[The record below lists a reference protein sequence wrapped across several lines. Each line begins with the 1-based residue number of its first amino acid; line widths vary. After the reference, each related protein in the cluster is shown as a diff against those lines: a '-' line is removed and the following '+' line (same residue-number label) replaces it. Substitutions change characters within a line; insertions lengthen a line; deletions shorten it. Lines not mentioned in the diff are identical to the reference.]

1 MICLSGYILY
11 RGVMAMRTVYL
22 DHNATTPVIPEVLQ
36 AMLPYYTDIYG
47 NASSI
52 YSKGREAKT
61 ALEDCRHKCAELLG
75 CTPPEIFFTSGG
87 TESDN
92 FAIKGVAFA
101 NQHKGKHVITSPME
115 HHAVIRSFEFLQ
127 KQGFEVSYL
136 PVTSEGI
143 IEPEELRKAIRPD
156 TILISVMHA
165 NNETGV
171 VQDLKA
177 LTSIAHETGIHFHTD
192 AVQSTGKI
200 AYKIPDLG
208 CDLLSIS
215 AHKLYGPKGVGII
228 YIKSGTKIQSW
239 NQGGGHERGRRA
251 GTENLAGIAGLTKA
265 LEIAWRDMDK
275 ESAKLKEMTTR
286 FYNLVKERIPDI
298 RLNGSFENRV
308 PNTLNLSFKAI
319 EGESMILS
327 LDMKGVMVSS
337 GSACTS
343 GATEPSHVLMAM
355 KVPADLVHGSVRF
368 SFGRANTEDDVEYA
382 IEILE
387 KEVKRLRSIS
397 PLYVQSGN

>member
-1 MICLSGYILY
+1 
-11 RGVMAMRTVYL
+11 MRTVYL

-52 YSKGREAKT
+52 YSKGRESKN
-61 ALEDCRHKCAELLG
+61 ALEESRVKCAELLG
-75 CTPPEIFFTSGG
+75 CTPSEIFFTSGG

-101 NQHKGKHVITSPME
+101 NKTKGKHVITSPIE

-127 KQGFEVSYL
+127 KEGFNVTWL
-136 PVTSEGI
+136 PVTSEGLI
-143 IEPEELRKAIRPD
+143 NPDELRKAIRPD
-156 TILISVMHA
+156 TTLISIMHA

-171 VQDLKA
+171 VQDIKS
-177 LTSIAHETGIHFHTD
+177 LTAIAHETGAYFHTD

-200 AYKIPDLG
+200 PYKIPDLG

-228 YIKSGTKIQSW
+228 YIKSGTKIQAW

-251 GTENLAGIAGLTKA
+251 GTENVAGIVGLTKA
-265 LEIAWRDMDK
+265 LEIAIRDMNK
-275 ESAKLKEMTTR
+275 ESAKMKEMTTR
-286 FYNLVKERIPDI
+286 FYNLISERIPDI
-298 RLNGSFENRV
+298 RLNGSLENRV
-308 PNTLNLSFKAI
+308 PNTLNLSFKGI

-327 LDMKGVMVSS
+327 LDMKGIMVSS

-343 GATEPSHVLMAM
+343 GATEPSHVLKAM
-355 KVPADLVHGSVRF
+355 HVPGDLVHGSVRF
-368 SFGRANTEDDVEYA
+368 SFGRANSDDDVEYT
-382 IEILE
+382 IDILE
-387 KEVKRLRSIS
+387 KEVKRLRSMS
-397 PLYVQSGN
+397 PLYAQSSN